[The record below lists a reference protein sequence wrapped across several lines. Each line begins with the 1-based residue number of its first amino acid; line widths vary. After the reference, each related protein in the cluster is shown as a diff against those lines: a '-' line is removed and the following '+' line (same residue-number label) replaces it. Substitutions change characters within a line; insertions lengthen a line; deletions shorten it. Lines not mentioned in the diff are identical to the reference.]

1 MLSISAML
9 AKNNVDNFKNRDY
22 REFKVELEQKITDA
36 SQRGSEFVFVSIPDT
51 IDKTRM
57 LIEIEE
63 SGYSVSV
70 DNLGEY
76 KISWANPDV
85 NDLKI

>member
-1 MLSISAML
+1 ML

-63 SGYSVSV
+63 SGYTVSV

-76 KISWANPDV
+76 KISWANPV
-85 NDLKI
+85 IEQS

>member
-36 SQRGSEFVFVSIPDT
+36 SQRGSEFVFISIPDT

-76 KISWANPDV
+76 KISWANPE
-85 NDLKI
+85 IEQS

>member
-1 MLSISAML
+1 ML

-36 SQRGSEFVFVSIPDT
+36 SQRGSEFVFISIPDT

-76 KISWANPDV
+76 KISWANPE
-85 NDLKI
+85 IEQS

>member
-1 MLSISAML
+1 MLSINAML

-63 SGYSVSV
+63 SGYTVSV

-76 KISWANPDV
+76 KISWANPV
-85 NDLKI
+85 IEQS